1 MNNRIKNFLTHFSQ
15 SKKKNK
21 RNKKYLAHTQTI
33 NINHHF
39 LIWGR
44 KKRIRLI
51 LQQKTGVPIIKFS
64 RFRSM
69 LDRYN
74 ESNEIFIQ
82 LISVIYEFNE
92 ER

>member
-39 LIWGR
+39 LI
-44 KKRIRLI
+44 
-51 LQQKTGVPIIKFS
+51 
-64 RFRSM
+64 
-69 LDRYN
+69 
-74 ESNEIFIQ
+74 
-82 LISVIYEFNE
+82 
-92 ER
+92 